1 MGNLSDFGGGKGNAY
16 MISFA
21 LCLVCRNL
29 FNIN

>member
-21 LCLVCRNL
+21 LCLVCRN
-29 FNIN
+29 FFI